1 MKKSSNQFKEPLIL
15 HVIAIILSIIFLIPF
30 LMVISASFSREIDIT
45 LHGFRLIPLQ
55 VDLTAYRYVFNNPQL
70 IFNAYRVTI
79 IVTVI
84 GTALSVLMMS
94 MCSYVISRKNFKFK
108 KILSFYI
115 FFTMLFSGGLAPSYI
130 LITQYLNM
138 RNTIWVLFVPGLVN
152 AFHIIMLRTFFQKTP
167 DSLYESAKIDGA
179 SEYRILFSIAYP
191 LSIPALATIGFLGA
205 MARWNDWFTA
215 LLYIGKDELLPLQY
229 LLYRIQTNIQFLLSA
244 MEHAPNL
251 DIDIR
256 QIPGQNL
263 RMAMVVVTSGPM
275 LVVFPFFQKYFV
287 RGLTV
292 GSVKG

>member
-1 MKKSSNQFKEPLIL
+1 
-15 HVIAIILSIIFLIPF
+15 
-30 LMVISASFSREIDIT
+30 MVISASFSREIDIT